1 MSWLSDIEAE
11 PFRFDFYSVLR
22 RLERS
27 YPGKPRIGDSA
38 SRRDDFA
45 LLAQDPFMDFP
56 ASNLH
61 KFEPRGAD
69 QFRIFV
75 KFLGLTGPQGALPL
89 ATTEEAFGW
98 LWQRDDAFPRFL
110 DIINHRFLQL
120 FFRAWSDAR
129 PVGQHDRPQQDR
141 FQDYI
146 GSMIG
151 IGTQVYRN
159 LDCVPD
165 VGKAAYAGLMAPKAK
180 SASRLRSLI
189 KGVLAVDCEIEE
201 FVGVWLNLDKS
212 DLSQLGTAQG
222 RLGHDLM
229 AGSSFYSLE
238 DKIRIR
244 IYVADMAEYQ
254 RYLPGQYRCEELTDL
269 VFFYLGNE
277 IEWEVELAI
286 PTAAVTP
293 FRLGE
298 SGALGYTGWMS
309 PNWSTPDSHRC
320 DASFY
325 PAERRRTQPPSGP
338 VAAAKP
344 AEYIL

>member
-1 MSWLSDIEAE
+1 MTWLADLEQE
-11 PFRFDFYSVLR
+11 PWRFDFYSVMR

-38 SRRDDFA
+38 TRRDDYA
-45 LLAQDPFMDFP
+45 LLGQDPYMDFP
-56 ASNLH
+56 ASNLA
-61 KFEPRGAD
+61 KFEQRGQD

-89 ATTEEAFGW
+89 ATTEEAYGW
-98 LWQRDDAFPRFL
+98 LLARDDAFPRFL

-129 PVGQHDRPQQDR
+129 PVGQHDRPDNDR
-141 FQDYI
+141 FRDYV

-151 IGTQVYRN
+151 TGTPVFRD

-165 VGKAAYAGLMAPKAK
+165 GAKAAYAGLMAPKAK

-189 KGVLAVDCEIEE
+189 RGVLDVECEIEE
-201 FVGVWLNLDKS
+201 FVGVWLNLEKS
-212 DLSQLGTAQG
+212 DHSQLGQAQG
-222 RLGHDLM
+222 RLGADLM
-229 AGSSFYSLE
+229 AGGSFYSLE

-254 RYLPGQYRCEELTDL
+254 RFLPGQYRCDELTDL
-269 VFFYLGNE
+269 VFFYLGDE

-286 PTAAVTP
+286 PTGAVEP
-293 FRLGE
+293 FRLGAA
-298 SGALGYTGWMS
+298 GALGYSGWMS
-309 PNWSTPDSHRC
+309 PNWASPEPYRC

-325 PAERRRTQPPSGP
+325 PAERRRASPQPE
-338 VAAAKP
+338 AASSAKP
-344 AEYIL
+344 TS